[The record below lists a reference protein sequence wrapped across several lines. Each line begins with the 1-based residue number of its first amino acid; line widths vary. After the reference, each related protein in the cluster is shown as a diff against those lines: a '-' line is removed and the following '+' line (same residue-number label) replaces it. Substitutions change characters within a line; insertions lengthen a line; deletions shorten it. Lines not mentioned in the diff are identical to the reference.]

1 MCHDAGAVIVFKNE
15 SKSNTL
21 EEEMTFDL
29 KNLMVHG

>member
-21 EEEMTFDL
+21 EEEMTFDM